1 MQVVQIVYQPISSN
15 YSGKNFTS
23 VKIFMSLRVLCPFNH
38 DLFPNIL
45 IIANTIPI
53 HKNDDNLGFNNY
65 RPITVLSNIS

>member
-1 MQVVQIVYQPISSN
+1 
-15 YSGKNFTS
+15 
-23 VKIFMSLRVLCPFNH
+23 MSLRVLCPFNH